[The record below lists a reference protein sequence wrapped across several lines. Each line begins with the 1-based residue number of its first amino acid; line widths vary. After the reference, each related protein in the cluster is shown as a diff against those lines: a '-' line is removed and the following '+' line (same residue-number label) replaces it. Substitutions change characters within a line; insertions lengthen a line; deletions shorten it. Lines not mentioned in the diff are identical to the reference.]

1 MKAEERS
8 EQDRFAADL
17 RGFGPLGLVAIAVIL
32 LPGNTVRAGSL
43 VLPVSAMLVLAWRAA
58 SRTPWR
64 EIGYLRPRSWIG
76 DMVLGVDGKMLH
88 LTGKQFAAYI
98 RLNCKVGDRVTYH
111 LLRDGKRLDV
121 MLTLRARAT
130 R

>member
-76 DMVLGVDGKMLH
+76 DMVLGVALG
-88 LTGKQFAAYI
+88 
-98 RLNCKVGDRVTYH
+98 VTLK
-111 LLRDGKRLDV
+111 LLLKAVV
-121 MLTLRARAT
+121 MPLLG
-130 R
+130 